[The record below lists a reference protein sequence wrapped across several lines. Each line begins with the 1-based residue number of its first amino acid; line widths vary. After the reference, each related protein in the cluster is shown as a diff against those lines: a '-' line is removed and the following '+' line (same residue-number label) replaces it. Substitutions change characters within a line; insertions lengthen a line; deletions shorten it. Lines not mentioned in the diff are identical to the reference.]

1 MKNFF
6 LKPGCSHLFKRLL
19 HCRINRD
26 VNTSEG
32 VEDMSKIAGELVV
45 PQEAELVVELD
56 GSNGLGE
63 VGHNSLEELV
73 VDCQADEQ
81 LEFVVLSKAATGCLY
96 PGYQPELVEGKNH
109 RLPK

>member
-1 MKNFF
+1 M
-6 LKPGCSHLFKRLL
+6 
-19 HCRINRD
+19 
-26 VNTSEG
+26 SE
-32 VEDMSKIAGELVV
+32 IAGELVV

-96 PGYQPELVEGKNH
+96 PGYQPEMEEGKNPK
-109 RLPK
+109 LPK

>member
-1 MKNFF
+1 
-6 LKPGCSHLFKRLL
+6 
-19 HCRINRD
+19 
-26 VNTSEG
+26 
-32 VEDMSKIAGELVV
+32 MSKIAGELVV

-96 PGYQPELVEGKNH
+96 PGYQPELVEGKNKTSELATTSCTFVAAVWFLAQLTQRASCSSSILDLH
-109 RLPK
+109 